1 MIDEATCEYMV
12 ERLKNT
18 QDVAMKNLQNATN
31 KEDGMMTSYYL
42 GESVVLEE
50 IIKDIEWLVIF
61 KDLI

>member
-1 MIDEATCEYMV
+1 MIDKTTCEYIIKGI
-12 ERLKNT
+12 KNT

-42 GESVVLEE
+42 GQSVILEE

>member
-1 MIDEATCEYMV
+1 MIDEAMCKYIV
-12 ERLKNT
+12 EGLKNT
-18 QDVAMKNLQNATN
+18 QNVAMKNLQNATN

-42 GESVVLEE
+42 GESVILEE

>member
-1 MIDEATCEYMV
+1 MIDEATCKCIV
-12 ERLKNT
+12 EGLKNT

-42 GESVVLEE
+42 GESVILEE

>member
-1 MIDEATCEYMV
+1 MIDEVTCKYIIEG
-12 ERLKNT
+12 LKNT
-18 QDVAMKNLQNATN
+18 QDVAMKNLQNVTN

-42 GESVVLEE
+42 GESVMLRE

>member
-1 MIDEATCEYMV
+1 MIDEATCKYIV
-12 ERLKNT
+12 EGFKNT
-18 QDVAMKNLQNATN
+18 QDVVMKNLQNATN

-42 GESVVLEE
+42 GESVILEE

>member
-1 MIDEATCEYMV
+1 MIDEATCKYIV
-12 ERLKNT
+12 EGLKNT
-18 QDVAMKNLQNATN
+18 QDVDMKNLQNATN

-42 GESVVLEE
+42 GESVILEE

>member
-1 MIDEATCEYMV
+1 MIDETTCKYII

-31 KEDGMMTSYYL
+31 KEDGMMTSYHL
-42 GESVVLEE
+42 GESVILEE

>member
-1 MIDEATCEYMV
+1 MIDEATCKYIV
-12 ERLKNT
+12 EGLKNI

-42 GESVVLEE
+42 GESVILEE

>member
-1 MIDEATCEYMV
+1 MIDEATCEYIV

-18 QDVAMKNLQNATN
+18 QDVAMKNLQNTTN

-42 GESVVLEE
+42 GELVVLEE

>member
-1 MIDEATCEYMV
+1 MIDEATCKYIV
-12 ERLKNT
+12 GGLKNT
-18 QDVAMKNLQNATN
+18 QDVVMKNLQNATN

-42 GESVVLEE
+42 GESVILEE

>member
-1 MIDEATCEYMV
+1 MIDKATCEYIV
-12 ERLKNT
+12 EGIKNT

-42 GESVVLEE
+42 GQSVILEK